1 MKRSRQEIRKEL
13 EKHADADYRKFSS
26 GLLPGITSILGVRL
40 PQLRKMAKELAR
52 EDGRWNLKQ
61 LSDNCLEELMLQG
74 MIIAYMNCPMEE
86 RLDLIQGF
94 VPKINSWSVC
104 DSFCSTLKFVKKD
117 QEPVFLFLQPYIHS
131 DKEYE
136 QRFAAVMLLD
146 YYIDDY
152 WLSKTVEAL
161 EEMQAD
167 KYYAKM
173 AIAWAMAECYL
184 HFPKEMMPVI
194 RNNSLDPTI
203 QRMTLQKIIESRAIP
218 EEVREEFRTMRNRLN
233 IDIKEK
239 GQHGRDAGNIRRGAE
254 TGDPKALSWKKK
266 SRGKRSLY

>member
-1 MKRSRQEIRKEL
+1 
-13 EKHADADYRKFSS
+13 
-26 GLLPGITSILGVRL
+26 
-40 PQLRKMAKELAR
+40 
-52 EDGRWNLKQ
+52 
-61 LSDNCLEELMLQG
+61 ML
-74 MIIAYMNCPMEE
+74 
-86 RLDLIQGF
+86 
-94 VPKINSWSVC
+94 
-104 DSFCSTLKFVKKD
+104 
-117 QEPVFLFLQPYIHS
+117 LQPYIHS

-146 YYIDDY
+146 YYMDDH
-152 WLSKTVEAL
+152 WLFKTVEAL

-184 HFPKEMMPVI
+184 HLPKEMMPVI

-203 QRMTLQKIIESRAIP
+203 QRMTLQKIIESRTIP
-218 EEVREEFRTMRNRLN
+218 EEMREEFRTMRNRLN
-233 IDIKEK
+233 IDIKER

-254 TGDPKALSWKKK
+254 TGDPKALSWKKR